1 MIHFAKLRILDNLA
15 THSLLFMNPQV
26 VLLVI
31 SAYFILLFLISWYTS
46 RKVTAETF
54 FTGDRQSPWFLVAFG
69 MIGASLSG
77 VTFISVPGEVGNTNF
92 YYFQVV
98 LGYIVGYFTIAK
110 VLLPLYYR
118 LNLISIYSYL
128 EDRFGFWSYKT
139 GAFFFIL
146 SRALGSSLRLYLVAS
161 VLQLILFDSLGVP
174 FWVSVL
180 ITVGLI
186 WLYTFRGGI
195 KTVVWTDTLQTAFML
210 AAVVITIFFI
220 GNELGLKS
228 LGDYISSVAEDSR
241 SEIFNW
247 DWKAG
252 TNFFKQFISGAFI
265 TIVMTGL
272 DQDMMQKN
280 LTCKNIG
287 DAQKNMFWFTI
298 ILVIVNLLF
307 LSLGVMLYLYAE
319 SKGIS
324 LPDKTDQLFPL
335 LATEHF
341 SAFTAIIF
349 VLGIIAAAYSSAD
362 STLTAL
368 TTTFCID
375 FLEIERKYA
384 PEKRVQIRKKV
395 HVAFTALFY
404 LLILSFYWLNDQ
416 SVINSVFII
425 AGYTY
430 GPLLGL
436 YAFGLFTKWKVK
448 DQWVPYLA
456 VLAPLLTFAVASNSE
471 RFLWGY
477 KFGFEALI
485 LNGLLMFIGL
495 CLLRRK
501 D

>member
-1 MIHFAKLRILDNLA
+1 
-15 THSLLFMNPQV
+15 MNPQV
-26 VLLVI
+26 VLVVI
-31 SAYFILLFLISWYTS
+31 CFYFLLLFLISWFTT
-46 RKVTAETF
+46 RKISADTF

-77 VTFISVPGEVGNTNF
+77 VTFISVPGEVGNSNF

-98 LGYIVGYFTIAK
+98 LGYTVGYFTIAK

-118 LNLISIYSYL
+118 LNLVSIYSYL

-146 SRALGSSLRLYLVAS
+146 SRTLGSSLRVFLVAS
-161 VLQLILFDSLGVP
+161 VLQLILFDSLGIP
-174 FWVSVL
+174 FWVSVV

-186 WLYTFRGGI
+186 WVYTHRGGI
-195 KTVVWTDTLQTAFML
+195 KTVVWTDTLQTFFML
-210 AAVVITIFFI
+210 AAVVIIIVLI
-220 GNELGLKS
+220 GQELSFDG
-228 LGDYISSVAEDSR
+228 ISAYFEAVSSDPR
-241 SEIFNW
+241 SKIFNW

-252 TNFFKQFISGAFI
+252 TNFFKQFIAGAFI

-298 ILVIVNLLF
+298 ILVVVNILF
-307 LSLGVMLYLYAE
+307 LSLGIMLYLYAE
-319 SKGIS
+319 TKGIA
-324 LPDKTDQLFPL
+324 LPTKSDELFPL
-335 LATEHF
+335 LATQNF
-341 SAFTAIIF
+341 SAYAGIVF
-349 VLGIIAAAYSSAD
+349 VLGIVAAAYSSAD

-368 TTTFCID
+368 TTSFCID
-375 FLEIERKYA
+375 FLEIDRRYPA
-384 PEKRVQIRKKV
+384 DQRVKVRQRV
-395 HVAFTALFY
+395 HVAFSLVMILAI
-404 LLILSFYWLNDQ
+404 LIFYWINDQ

-436 YAFGLFTKWKVK
+436 YAFGLFTKWQVK
-448 DQWVPYLA
+448 DKWVPLLA
-456 VLAPLLTFAVASNSE
+456 VSAPVLTFLISQNSE

-485 LNGLLMFIGL
+485 LNGLLMFLGL
-495 CLLRRK
+495 VLIRRK
-501 D
+501 

>member
-1 MIHFAKLRILDNLA
+1 
-15 THSLLFMNPQV
+15 MNPQV
-26 VLLVI
+26 VLAVI
-31 SAYFILLFLISWYTS
+31 GAYFFLLFLISWFTS
-46 RKVTAETF
+46 RNVSADTF

-98 LGYIVGYFTIAK
+98 LGYTLGYFTIAK

-118 LNLISIYSYL
+118 LNLVSIYSYL

-146 SRALGSSLRLYLVAS
+146 SRTLGSSLRVFLVAS
-161 VLQLILFDSLGVP
+161 VLQLILFDSLGIP

-186 WLYTFRGGI
+186 WIYTHRGGI
-195 KTVVWTDTLQTAFML
+195 KTVVWTDTLQTFFML
-210 AAVVITIFFI
+210 LAVVVSILLI
-220 GNELGLKS
+220 GNELSFDGVKA
-228 LGDYISSVAEDSR
+228 YFTSVADDPRSR
-241 SEIFNW
+241 IFDW
-247 DWKAG
+247 DWKSG

-287 DAQKNMFWFTI
+287 EAQKNMFWFTT
-298 ILVIVNLLF
+298 ILVVVNLLF
-307 LSLGVMLYLYAE
+307 LALGVMLYLFAE
-319 SKGIS
+319 TKGIT
-324 LPDKTDQLFPL
+324 LPGKTDELFPL
-335 LATEHF
+335 LATEY
-341 SAFTAIIF
+341 FTPFAGIIF
-349 VLGIIAAAYSSAD
+349 VLGITAAAYSSAD

-368 TTTFCID
+368 TTSFCID
-375 FLEIERKYA
+375 FLELEKKYPREQQVKVRK
-384 PEKRVQIRKKV
+384 QV
-395 HVAFTALFY
+395 HIAFTLVMFLVILLFRW
-404 LLILSFYWLNDQ
+404 INDQ

-436 YAFGLFTKWKVK
+436 YAFGLFTKWQVQDKV
-448 DQWVPYLA
+448 VPYLA
-456 VLAPLLTFAVASNSE
+456 VAAPLLAYLISANSE
-471 RFLWGY
+471 SLLWGY
-477 KFGFEALI
+477 KFGFEVLI
-485 LNGLLMFIGL
+485 LNGLLMFVGMTIF
-495 CLLRRK
+495 RK
-501 D
+501 K

>member
-1 MIHFAKLRILDNLA
+1 
-15 THSLLFMNPQV
+15 MNPQL
-26 VLLVI
+26 VLFVI
-31 SAYFILLFLISWYTS
+31 SSYFFLLFLISWFTS

-77 VTFISVPGEVGNTNF
+77 VTFISVPGEVGNSNF

-98 LGYIVGYFTIAK
+98 LGYTLGYLTIARI
-110 VLLPLYYR
+110 LLPLYYR

-139 GAFFFIL
+139 GSFFFIL
-146 SRALGSSLRLYLVAS
+146 SRALGSSIRMYLVAS
-161 VLQLILFDSLGVP
+161 VLQLILFDALGIP

-210 AAVVITIFFI
+210 AAVVATIFLI
-220 GNELGLKS
+220 GKDLEIKS
-228 LGDYISSVAEDSR
+228 LTDYISAVAQDSR
-241 SEIFNW
+241 SAIFNW

-252 TNFFKQFISGAFI
+252 TNFFKQFVSGAFI

-280 LTCKNIG
+280 LTCKTIG

-307 LSLGVMLYLYAE
+307 LSLGLMLYLYAE
-319 SKGIS
+319 AKGIQ
-324 LPDKTDQLFPL
+324 LPPKSDQLFPL
-335 LATEHF
+335 LATQHF
-341 SAFTAIIF
+341 SAFAGIIF
-349 VLGIIAAAYSSAD
+349 VLGITAAAYSSAD

-368 TTTFCID
+368 TTSFCYD
-375 FLEIERKYA
+375 FLQIERKYA
-384 PEKRVQIRKKV
+384 PEKRVAIRKKV
-395 HVAFTALFY
+395 HIAFTGLMY
-404 LLILSFYWLNDQ
+404 LLILAFYWLNDQ

-436 YAFGLFTKWKVK
+436 YSFGLFTKLSVK
-448 DQWVPYLA
+448 DKWVPYLA
-456 VLAPLLTFAVASNSE
+456 VAAPILTYFISSNSE
-471 RFLWGY
+471 KWLWGY

-485 LNGLLMFIGL
+485 LNGALMFFGL
-495 CLLRRK
+495 YLIRK
-501 D
+501 KH

>member
-1 MIHFAKLRILDNLA
+1 
-15 THSLLFMNPQV
+15 MNPQV
-26 VLLVI
+26 VLVLI
-31 SAYFILLFLISWYTS
+31 CFYFLLLFLISWFTT
-46 RKVTAETF
+46 RKISADTF

-77 VTFISVPGEVGNTNF
+77 VTFISVPGEVGNSNF

-98 LGYIVGYFTIAK
+98 LGYTVGYFTIAK

-118 LNLISIYSYL
+118 LNLVSIYSYL

-146 SRALGSSLRLYLVAS
+146 SRTLGSSLRVFLVAA
-161 VLQLILFDSLGVP
+161 VLQLILFDSLGIP
-174 FWVSVL
+174 FWVSVV

-186 WLYTFRGGI
+186 WVYTHRGGI
-195 KTVVWTDTLQTAFML
+195 KTVVWTDTLQTFFML
-210 AAVVITIFFI
+210 AAVVIIIVLI
-220 GNELGLKS
+220 GRELSFDG
-228 LGDYISSVAEDSR
+228 ISAYFEAVSSDPR
-241 SEIFNW
+241 SKIFNW
-247 DWKAG
+247 DWKSG

-298 ILVIVNLLF
+298 ILVIVNILF
-307 LSLGVMLYLYAE
+307 LSLGIMLYLYAE
-319 SKGIS
+319 TKGIA
-324 LPDKTDQLFPL
+324 LPTKSDELFPL

-341 SAFTAIIF
+341 SAFAGIVF

-368 TTTFCID
+368 TTSFCID
-375 FLEIERKYA
+375 FLEIDRRYPA
-384 PEKRVQIRKKV
+384 DQRVKVRQRV
-395 HVAFTALFY
+395 HVAFSLVM
-404 LLILSFYWLNDQ
+404 ILAILMFYWINDQ

-436 YAFGLFTKWKVK
+436 YAFGLFTKWQVRDK
-448 DQWVPYLA
+448 WVPLLA
-456 VLAPLLTFAVASNSE
+456 VSAPVLTFLISQNSE
-471 RFLWGY
+471 KLLWGY

-485 LNGLLMFIGL
+485 LNGLLMFLGL
-495 CLLRRK
+495 VLIRRK
-501 D
+501 

>member
-1 MIHFAKLRILDNLA
+1 
-15 THSLLFMNPQV
+15 MNPQV

-31 SAYFILLFLISWYTS
+31 CCYFLLLFLISWFTS
-46 RKVTAETF
+46 RKISADTF

-77 VTFISVPGEVGNTNF
+77 VTFISVPGEVGNSNF

-98 LGYIVGYFTIAK
+98 LGYTVGYFTIAK

-118 LNLISIYSYL
+118 LNLVSIYSYL

-146 SRALGSSLRLYLVAS
+146 SRTLGSSLRVFLVAS
-161 VLQLILFDSLGVP
+161 VLQLILFDSLGIP
-174 FWVSVL
+174 FWVSVV

-186 WLYTFRGGI
+186 WVYTRRGGI
-195 KTVVWTDTLQTAFML
+195 KTVVWTDTLQTFFML
-210 AAVVITIFFI
+210 LAVVVVIVFI
-220 GNELGLKS
+220 GNELSFKS
-228 LGDYISSVAEDSR
+228 VFAYVDVVSSDPR
-241 SEIFNW
+241 SQIFNW

-287 DAQKNMFWFTI
+287 EAQKNMFWFTT
-298 ILVIVNLLF
+298 ILVIVNILF
-307 LSLGVMLYLYAE
+307 LSLGIMLYLYAE
-319 SKGIS
+319 TKGIAIPAKS
-324 LPDKTDQLFPL
+324 DQLFPML
-335 LATEHF
+335 VTEHF
-341 SAFTAIIF
+341 SAFAGIIF
-349 VLGIIAAAYSSAD
+349 VLGIVAAAYSSAD

-368 TTTFCID
+368 TTSFCID
-375 FLEIERKYA
+375 FLEIERKYPA
-384 PEKRVQIRKKV
+384 AQQVIVRKRVHI
-395 HVAFTALFY
+395 AFSIVMILAI
-404 LLILSFYWLNDQ
+404 LIFHWINDQ

-436 YAFGLFTKWKVK
+436 YAFGLFTDWKVK
-448 DQWVPYLA
+448 DRWVPLLA
-456 VLAPLLTFAVASNSE
+456 VSAPILTYIVSQNSE
-471 RFLWGY
+471 KLFWGY

-485 LNGLLMFIGL
+485 LNGLLMFLGL
-495 CLLRRK
+495 VLIRRK
-501 D
+501 

>member
-1 MIHFAKLRILDNLA
+1 
-15 THSLLFMNPQV
+15 MNPQV

-31 SAYFILLFLISWYTS
+31 SAYFLLLFLISWFTS
-46 RKVTAETF
+46 RKVTADTF

-77 VTFISVPGEVGNTNF
+77 VTFISVPGEVGNSNF

-98 LGYIVGYFTIAK
+98 LGYTLGYFTIAK

-118 LNLISIYSYL
+118 LNLVSIYSYL

-139 GAFFFIL
+139 GSFFFIL
-146 SRALGSSLRLYLVAS
+146 SRALGSSLRMYLVAS
-161 VLQLILFDSLGVP
+161 VLQLILFDSLGIP

-186 WLYTFRGGI
+186 WLYTYRGGI

-210 AAVVITIFFI
+210 ASVVITIILI
-220 GNELGLKS
+220 GKDLDIKS
-228 LGDYISSVAEDSR
+228 LGDYVSAVTQDDRSR
-241 SEIFNW
+241 IFNW

-280 LTCKNIG
+280 LTCKTLG

-298 ILVIVNLLF
+298 ILVIVNILF

-319 SKGIS
+319 TKGIT
-324 LPDKTDQLFPL
+324 LPAKSDQLFPM

-341 SAFTAIIF
+341 SSFAGIVF

-368 TTTFCID
+368 TTSFCYD
-375 FLEIERKYA
+375 FLQIERNYA
-384 PEKRVQIRKKV
+384 PEKRVAIRKKV
-395 HVAFTALFY
+395 HIAFTGLMFF
-404 LLILSFYWLNDQ
+404 LILAFYWLNDQ

-436 YAFGLFTKWKVK
+436 YSFGLFTRFKVK
-448 DQWVPYLA
+448 DNWVLYLA
-456 VLAPLLTFAVASNSE
+456 VLAPLLTFLISSNSE
-471 RFLWGY
+471 KLLWGY

-485 LNGLLMFIGL
+485 LNGALMFVGL
-495 CLLRRK
+495 YLVREK
-501 D
+501 S

>member
-1 MIHFAKLRILDNLA
+1 
-15 THSLLFMNPQV
+15 MNSQL
-26 VLLVI
+26 VLLII
-31 SAYFILLFLISWYTS
+31 SVYFLALFLISYFTS
-46 RKVTAETF
+46 RKVTADTF

-98 LGYIVGYFTIAK
+98 LGYILGYFTIAK

-161 VLQLILFDSLGVP
+161 VLQLILFDSLGIP

-186 WLYTFRGGI
+186 WLYTYKGGI

-210 AAVVITIFFI
+210 GAVVITIVLI
-220 GNELGLKS
+220 GQDLGLKS
-228 LGDYISSVAEDSR
+228 LGEYISTVAQDSR

-247 DWKAG
+247 DWRAG

-287 DAQKNMFWFTI
+287 EAQKNMFWFTI

-307 LSLGVMLYLYAE
+307 LSLGILLYLYAE
-319 SKGIS
+319 SKGIA
-324 LPDKTDQLFPL
+324 LPPKSDQLFPL
-335 LATEHF
+335 LATQHF
-341 SAFTAIIF
+341 SAFAGIVF
-349 VLGIIAAAYSSAD
+349 VLGIVAAAYSSAD

-368 TTTFCID
+368 TTSFCID
-375 FLEIERKYA
+375 FLQIERKYK
-384 PEKRVQIRKKV
+384 PEDRVKIRQRV
-395 HVAFTALFY
+395 HVAFTGMFY
-404 LLILSFYWLNDQ
+404 FLILAFYWLNDQ

-436 YAFGLFTKWKVK
+436 YSFGLFTKWKVK
-448 DQWVPYLA
+448 DPIVPYLA
-456 VLAPLLTFAVASNSE
+456 VVAPLLTYLISQNSE
-471 RFLWGY
+471 KWLWGY

-495 CLLRRK
+495 YLLRKK

>member
-1 MIHFAKLRILDNLA
+1 
-15 THSLLFMNPQV
+15 MNPQV

-31 SAYFILLFLISWYTS
+31 TCYFLLLFLISWFTS
-46 RKVTAETF
+46 RNVSSETF

-92 YYFQVV
+92 FYFQVV
-98 LGYIVGYFTIAK
+98 LGYTLGYFTIAK

-146 SRALGSSLRLYLVAS
+146 SRTLGSSLRVFLVAS
-161 VLQLILFDSLGVP
+161 VLQLILFDSLGIP

-186 WLYTFRGGI
+186 WVYTHKGGI
-195 KTVVWTDTLQTAFML
+195 KTVVWTDTLQTFFML
-210 AAVVITIFFI
+210 AAVIVCIVLI
-220 GNELGLKS
+220 GNELNFEGVKDYFNQVSSDPKS
-228 LGDYISSVAEDSR
+228 R
-241 SEIFNW
+241 IFDW
-247 DWKAG
+247 DWRSG

-287 DAQKNMFWFTI
+287 EAQKNMFWFTI
-298 ILVIVNLLF
+298 VLVLVNLLF
-307 LSLGVMLYLYAE
+307 LALGVMLYLFAQT
-319 SKGIS
+319 KGIE
-324 LPDKTDQLFPL
+324 LPTKTDELFPM
-335 LATEHF
+335 LATQHF
-341 SAFTAIIF
+341 SAFAGITF
-349 VLGIIAAAYSSAD
+349 VLGITAAAYSSAD

-368 TTTFCID
+368 TTSFCID
-375 FLEIERKYA
+375 FMELERKY
-384 PEKRVQIRKKV
+384 PKEQQVKIRKRV
-395 HVAFTALFY
+395 HLAFT
-404 LLILSFYWLNDQ
+404 LLMFVVILVFHWLNDE

-448 DQWVPYLA
+448 DQFVPYFALA
-456 VLAPLLTFAVASNSE
+456 SPLFAFLISENSE
-471 RFLWGY
+471 RLLFGY
-477 KFGFEALI
+477 KFGFEVLI
-485 LNGLLMFIGL
+485 LNGLLMFLGL
-495 CLLRRK
+495 YLVRK
-501 D
+501 K

>member
-1 MIHFAKLRILDNLA
+1 
-15 THSLLFMNPQV
+15 MNPQV

-31 SAYFILLFLISWYTS
+31 SAYFLLLFLISWFTS
-46 RKVTAETF
+46 RKVTADTF

-77 VTFISVPGEVGNTNF
+77 VTFISVPGEVGNSNF

-98 LGYIVGYFTIAK
+98 LGYTLGYFTIAK

-118 LNLISIYSYL
+118 LNLVSIYSYL

-139 GAFFFIL
+139 GSFFFIL
-146 SRALGSSLRLYLVAS
+146 SRALGSSLRMYLVAS
-161 VLQLILFDSLGVP
+161 VLQLILFDSLGIP

-186 WLYTFRGGI
+186 WLYTYRGGI

-210 AAVVITIFFI
+210 ASVIITIILI
-220 GNELGLKS
+220 GQDLEIKS
-228 LGDYISSVAEDSR
+228 LGDYISAVAQDER
-241 SEIFNW
+241 SSIFNW

-252 TNFFKQFISGAFI
+252 TNFFKQFVSGAFI

-280 LTCKNIG
+280 LTCKTLG
-287 DAQKNMFWFTI
+287 DAQKNMFWFTL
-298 ILVIVNLLF
+298 ILVIVNILF

-319 SKGIS
+319 TKGIT
-324 LPDKTDQLFPL
+324 LPAKSDQLFPM
-335 LATEHF
+335 LATQHF
-341 SAFTAIIF
+341 SAFTGIVF
-349 VLGIIAAAYSSAD
+349 VLGITAAAYSSAD

-368 TTTFCID
+368 TTSFCYD
-375 FLEIERKYA
+375 FLQIERNYA
-384 PEKRVQIRKKV
+384 PEKRVAIRKKV
-395 HVAFTALFY
+395 HIAFTGLMFF
-404 LLILSFYWLNDQ
+404 LILAFYWLNDQ

-436 YAFGLFTKWKVK
+436 YSFGLFTKFQVK
-448 DQWVPYLA
+448 DKWVPYLA
-456 VLAPLLTFAVASNSE
+456 VLAPVLTFLISSNSE
-471 RFLWGY
+471 KWLWGY

-485 LNGLLMFIGL
+485 LNGALMFLGL
-495 CLLRRK
+495 YLFRK
-501 D
+501 KS